1 MKWSRCVQA
10 WRSAQRGVCLLAVTA
25 ACCGA
30 FPYQALAGQVQAYVI
45 FEVGASSTESA
56 VGEKLRG
63 TSLGNCKQ
71 LIVGSHLRDVFVH
84 IACDEPDR
92 GDSYLDQALVR
103 LSRIDGISRATI
115 VSLKR
120 GI

>member
-10 WRSAQRGVCLLAVTA
+10 WRSAQRSVYLLAVA
-25 ACCGA
+25 ATCCGA
-30 FPYQALAGQVQAYVI
+30 FPHQTLAGQVQAYVV

-56 VGEKLRG
+56 VEEKLRG
-63 TSLGNCKQ
+63 TSLSNCKQ
-71 LIVGSHLRDVFVH
+71 LIVGSHLLDVFVH

-92 GDSYLDQALVR
+92 GDGYLDQAFVR
-103 LSRIDGISRATI
+103 LSRVDGIARASI

-120 GI
+120 GN